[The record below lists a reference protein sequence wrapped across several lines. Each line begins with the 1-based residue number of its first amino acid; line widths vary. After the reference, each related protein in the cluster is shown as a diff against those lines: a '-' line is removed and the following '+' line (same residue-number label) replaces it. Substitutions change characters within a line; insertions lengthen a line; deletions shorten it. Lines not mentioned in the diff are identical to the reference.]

1 MDSMRSKKNYSNVV
15 ASNRRATYDYEIL
28 DKVEAGLVLM
38 SSEVKSIREN
48 RVSLAGSYA
57 YPFNGELWLN
67 NAHIAIYPYSTRNN
81 HEPLRSR
88 KLLLKKRDL
97 LKLSEIA
104 KQKGYS
110 LVPLK
115 LYFSGH
121 YAKIELGIGRGK
133 RNYDKRRAEKDRE
146 RNSEARAAIR
156 RASL

>member
-1 MDSMRSKKNYSNVV
+1 MTSKKSSTKVI

-28 DKVEAGLVLM
+28 ERVEAGLVLM
-38 SSEVKSIREN
+38 SSEVKSIRDN
-48 RVSLAGSYA
+48 RVSLIGSYA

-88 KLLLKKRDL
+88 KLLLRKRDL
-97 LKLSEIA
+97 VKLSEIA

-121 YAKIELGIGRGK
+121 YAKVQLGVGKGK
-133 RNYDKRRAEKDRE
+133 RNYDKRRVERE
-146 RNSEARAAIR
+146 RERDSEARSAIR
-156 RASL
+156 RANF

>member
-1 MDSMRSKKNYSNVV
+1 MRSKKNYINVV

>member
-1 MDSMRSKKNYSNVV
+1 MRSKKNYSNVV

-38 SSEVKSIREN
+38 SSEVKSIRDN

-88 KLLLKKRDL
+88 KLLLKKRKHRL
-97 LKLSEIA
+97 NTT
-104 KQKGYS
+104 
-110 LVPLK
+110 
-115 LYFSGH
+115 
-121 YAKIELGIGRGK
+121 K
-133 RNYDKRRAEKDRE
+133 RNKEV
-146 RNSEARAAIR
+146 S
-156 RASL
+156 ASMQNLSALRLN

>member
-1 MDSMRSKKNYSNVV
+1 MRSKKNYSNVV

-38 SSEVKSIREN
+38 SSEVKSIRQN

-67 NAHIAIYPYSTRNN
+67 NAHIAIYPYATRNN

-97 LKLSEIA
+97 VKLSEIA

-133 RNYDKRRAEKDRE
+133 RNYDKRRAEKERE
-146 RNSEARAAIR
+146 RNTEARAAIR

>member
-1 MDSMRSKKNYSNVV
+1 MRSKKNYSNIV

-104 KQKGYS
+104 KQKG
-110 LVPLK
+110 
-115 LYFSGH
+115 
-121 YAKIELGIGRGK
+121 
-133 RNYDKRRAEKDRE
+133 
-146 RNSEARAAIR
+146 
-156 RASL
+156 

>member
-1 MDSMRSKKNYSNVV
+1 MRSKKNYSNVV

-133 RNYDKRRAEKDRE
+133 RNYDKRTAEKDRE
-146 RNSEARAAIR
+146 RNSESRAAIR

>member
-1 MDSMRSKKNYSNVV
+1 MKSKKNHRNVV

-38 SSEVKSIREN
+38 SSEVKSIRDN

-67 NAHIAIYPYSTRNN
+67 NVHIAIYPYSTRNN

-97 LKLSEIA
+97 AKLSEIA

-133 RNYDKRRAEKDRE
+133 RNYDKRRTEKERE

-156 RASL
+156 RESL

>member
-1 MDSMRSKKNYSNVV
+1 MRGNKNSIKVI

-28 DKVEAGLVLM
+28 ERIEAGLVLM

-48 RVSLAGSYA
+48 RVSLNGSYA

-67 NAHIAIYPYSTRNN
+67 NAHIAIYPYATRNN

-88 KLLLKKRDL
+88 KLLLRKRDL
-97 LKLSEIA
+97 TKLSEIA

-115 LYFSGH
+115 LYFAGH
-121 YAKIELGIGRGK
+121 YAKIELGVGRGK
-133 RNYDKRRAEKDRE
+133 RNYDKRRSEREKE
-146 RNSEARAAIR
+146 RNSEARAAIK
-156 RASL
+156 RAII